1 MPRRIASTSNLNTTN
16 KRIIMSLFH
25 KKEGLRKAIS
35 VVTLYAV
42 FIQQIIPYGW
52 SANNNRNYYSY
63 SYSAETKKEVNLE
76 TVRTS
81 TKEQRWP
88 EVEIVDEVEK
98 VEEVL
103 SQVMI
108 ASSGGGQAETSGFS
122 LGSTDGMVNK
132 FTGDFSY
139 SIPLMD
145 VEGYPIVLAYNSNI
159 GMNSEASWV
168 GLGWDLSVGAVSREM
183 RGIPDEFNGE
193 QVIEKEFSQK
203 DSITSGN
210 KIGGFTGLSYTFGG
224 TSEDPFFSPSIQL
237 TQLWGRY
244 YSPMVGEGYT
254 FDFGLQAS
262 ASFGNEEQGW
272 SVAPSFGIGISADSK
287 NGIGS
292 SSNFGLSAGY
302 GNDEGLQGSYGAT
315 FSKSFNSRVGLTSK
329 SISSNLSFGYSDI
342 SKTEDEMTKKGT
354 ALTGSGALSGGL
366 RYGTRSMIP
375 SVTHRNVTSGS
386 QLSTNLSTRF
396 KAGAW
401 TTFAGAIYQTHNI
414 ENELQ
419 LVNHKMFQPA
429 IGYFHSGKRKLY
441 NSNATEAEYPIMDFN
456 RGTRN
461 AYSENMAY
469 LDYSTQ
475 TYDIFRVSTG
485 SYSATFRGR
494 RTDIGTYR
502 DADVTSN
509 SDIYSHQI
517 RAGMIFFG
525 LPPTQITVGY
535 ALGSNKGEQESGS
548 FDGHTSALNFETQAY
563 SDGTNIVGVD
573 DFDEAVYFKAVTEM
587 TPEDQEALNYLGG
600 EKPTYFA
607 LNVNAS
613 TESGQSTSAMYKAP
627 YDFYGSKTSST
638 VNGMTDTIVRAGHIN
653 PLTVSDY
660 LAQSPSYYTYGENDF
675 DYGNNSAIISRNSGH
690 REDNHLSALE
700 SIDNNGT
707 RYVFGIP
714 AYNLSSVQCMFAV
727 DPASNTVDATTGL
740 VDYTTTDASVNNA
753 KGRSHLFERTTVPDY
768 AHSFLLT
775 EMLSS
780 NYSDVTGNGP
790 STDDVGT
797 WYKFNYTQV
806 YGKDDSNVP
815 YEWRYPVAGATEGKE
830 AFYDPAALGSDLDD
844 KANYSYGEKEIWYV
858 HTVESKNMIA
868 EFHLSDRLDAFGV
881 KNQNGQLDT
890 NMPLKYLSKIVLYN
904 RSERINNANAEPIQT
919 VEFEYDY
926 SLCKNAPANSETY
939 GGTYANSGK
948 LTLKGIRVYAGTS
961 EEMALSSYEF
971 RYSDVNP
978 DFNYANIDGWGN
990 YKLND
995 PIRPNAQFP
1004 YASQT
1009 QAAADSS
1016 AQAWRLTSI
1025 LNPAGGKTD
1034 ISYEADSYAFVQD
1047 QAATQHFDIH
1057 GMTSVIHLLDII
1069 DGGSGQYSGQNTSFD
1084 YNQTITDNELASLGG
1099 NNFRDDVLNGDR
1111 PHKIYTDEFGRYNI
1125 NSASN
1130 EVTVPNNV
1138 IIFPL
1143 ENEYGNNL
1151 TWEQASQKVEDEY
1164 FKQFDD
1170 FGTILTGAINSKRP
1184 LYFKIHSEI
1193 DKDGDVKDY
1202 VPFFATIAGD
1212 SGNFFNS
1219 VPSFN
1224 DDIRA
1229 IGAMP
1234 HETGQNYKYGYVVLE
1249 PSYVG
1254 ENMKKSEIPAKDRIQ
1269 VHPLQKAVL
1278 EYARMN
1284 LPDVLYGSC
1293 DGCTPDLSID
1303 QAVLIGKKD
1312 VNRIML
1318 EMGYAERMIQDM
1330 SVIRLTS
1337 PDSTKFGGNGRVKQI
1352 TYSDNWNAISNEYN
1366 STYTWKY
1373 EYGNRTSTTG
1383 VTSNE
1388 PGGIRDENAL
1398 YYWATYQDIKEKYVD
1413 ETKFMPLPVADLI
1426 YPSPEIGYATVQVEF
1441 EGSRDKGY
1449 SESNYYTSKDYP
1461 TIFKATKLDK
1471 TERVDKNVPL
1481 LGFSKNLQGF
1491 SQGYVVITNDYHGK
1505 MKSAV
1510 TYDGL
1515 GNKQAQSIYE
1525 YYNLDETVKTIDR
1538 EGNVRDD
1545 KIAMEYD
1552 IHADI
1557 NYASTLSKTASVGA
1571 DVKFWPAPP
1580 YFMISPILNLGRT
1593 FEGFWS
1599 HTLIKHINK
1608 SAVVRN
1614 IQSWNMQSVNN
1625 ARNLAFD
1632 RETGNVIVSSL
1643 QDEFDD
1649 TLYSFAYPAHW
1660 YYDQCRSVSEVD
1672 GFVATG
1678 DVVSNQMEITSVV
1691 MGDYFVNGD
1700 YLSISNGT
1708 TTDYAY
1714 ILFIESG
1721 TATLIN
1727 TNGNTYNGVSG
1738 SGLTVTILESGR
1750 DNILGATMQSAVTK
1764 KKPDLSVGT
1773 FTFPKE
1779 EVISMSAMTL
1789 KDRDNLKC
1797 RGGEGGSGGT
1807 EYILGNVLNPYPPG
1821 IKGKLIGEAQYA
1833 YQSERINAT
1842 HAHGIRFDGT
1852 IDTLVPFYQI
1862 SVGEWYRINETGHPD
1877 HDTTDLYQ
1885 KWRNLGNTTM
1895 FDQFGKPLESKDQI
1909 DIRSTVLYGYNPEL
1923 EIVPIAQAVNARK
1936 QEIAF
1941 DGFEDYDY
1949 YDDVNLGYEK
1959 NHFSFIDALG
1969 ANVTI
1974 DTTIRHSGLQSLKI
1988 TSSKSAVVSRDVGE
2002 TWENPSDGFT
2012 STNFFAD
2019 TCLCIPIFAPTPGD
2033 YIVGAWIKVGSD
2045 PDTTTSYTTA
2055 NVEVT
2060 VNYTGGNTVQNFTPT
2075 GPIIDGWQRVEGQF
2089 NIPSNGTS
2097 VDVRLENNDG
2107 SDAAY
2112 FDDLRIHPFLAG
2124 MTTTVYDPKTL
2135 LPLATHDGYNFTT
2148 FYNYDENLNQVRV
2161 RVETTEGIKTV
2172 SEVEGGGQKRFD

>member
-1 MPRRIASTSNLNTTN
+1 
-16 KRIIMSLFH
+16 MSMFH
-25 KKEGLRKAIS
+25 KKEGLRKAVS
-35 VVTLYAV
+35 VLTLYAV

-52 SANNNRNYYSY
+52 AAFNMPVHHNMYYAS
-63 SYSAETKKEVNLE
+63 KVN
-76 TVRTS
+76 TV
-81 TKEQRWP
+81 KP
-88 EVEIVDEVEK
+88 EVPNEGNTKAVEIQKTIQETTSELDEVDQ
-98 VEEVL
+98 VL
-103 SQVMI
+103 SQVMV

-132 FTGDFSY
+132 FTGDFNY

-145 VEGYPIVLAYNSNI
+145 VEGYPIVLAYNSSV
-159 GMNSEASWV
+159 GMNSESSWV

-203 DSITSGN
+203 DSITSGWKLGPFAGLSK
-210 KIGGFTGLSYTFGG
+210 KIGNTNNDRFLTPSLQLSA
-224 TSEDPFFSPSIQL
+224 
-237 TQLWGRY
+237 LWGTY
-244 YSPMVGEGYT
+244 YSPMVGRGKT
-254 FDFGLQAS
+254 FDFGLQS
-262 ASFGNEEQGW
+262 TFSFGNEDHGW
-272 SVAPSFGIGISADSK
+272 SVAPTFGIGISSDSK

-302 GNDEGLQGSYGAT
+302 KNNEGNQGNLGAT
-315 FSKSFNSRVGLTSK
+315 FARSFNSRVGLTSK
-329 SISSNLSFGYSDI
+329 SIGTDLSFGFGNLQEDVTKGGKKTLNGTVLKGAGSI
-342 SKTEDEMTKKGT
+342 S
-354 ALTGSGALSGGL
+354 GSLQ
-366 RYGTRSMIP
+366 YGTRSMVP
-375 SVTHRNVTSGS
+375 SVTYRNVTKGF
-386 QLSTNLSTRF
+386 QLTNNASISYDFSKFTLF
-396 KAGAW
+396 GGLI
-401 TTFAGAIYQTHNI
+401 FQTHNI

-441 NSNATEAEYPIMDFN
+441 SSNAAEAKYPVMDFN

-461 AYSENMAY
+461 AYSETMTY

-509 SDIYSHQI
+509 SDIFSHQI
-517 RAGMIFFG
+517 RAGVVFG
-525 LPPTQITVGY
+525 STPPIHISVGY
-535 ALGSNKGEQESGS
+535 ALGKNKGEQESGS
-548 FDGHTSALNFETQAY
+548 FDGNNSILNFETEAY
-563 SDGTNIVGVD
+563 SDGSKIVGGD

-607 LNVNAS
+607 LNVDAS
-613 TESGQSTSAMYKAP
+613 TSEGETTSAMYKAP
-627 YDFYGSKTSST
+627 YDFYGSKSGSS
-638 VNGMTDTIVRAGHIN
+638 VNDMMDTIVRAGHIN

-660 LAQSPSYYTYGENDF
+660 ISQSPSYLSYDENDF
-675 DYGNNSAIISRNSGH
+675 DYGNNTHSITRNFGH
-690 REDNHLSALE
+690 RENNHISAIE
-700 SIDNNGT
+700 SVDNNGT

-727 DPASNTVDATTGL
+727 DPDSNTINATTGL
-740 VDYTTTDASVNNA
+740 VEYTSTDASVNNA
-753 KGRSHLFERTTVPDY
+753 KGRSHLFEITTVPDY

-780 NYSDVTGNGP
+780 NYSDVTGDGP

-806 YGKDDSNVP
+806 YGNDDSNVP
-815 YEWRYPVAGATEGKE
+815 YEWRYPVAGGTGGKE

-868 EFHLSDRLDAFGV
+868 EFYLENREDAYGVLD
-881 KNQNGQLDT
+881 QNGELDET
-890 NMPLKYLSKIVLYN
+890 MPLKRLSKIVLYN
-904 RSERINNANAEPIQT
+904 RSERINNPSAEPIQT

-926 SLCKNAPANSETY
+926 SLCKNAPANKETY

-948 LTLKGIRVYAGTS
+948 LTLKAIRVYAGSS

-971 RYSDVNP
+971 TYNDFNP
-978 DFNYANIDGWGN
+978 DFNYTDIDGWGN
-990 YKLND
+990 YKEND
-995 PIRPNAQFP
+995 TQRPNAQFP
-1004 YASQT
+1004 YAAQDQT
-1009 QAAADSS
+1009 GADKAAK
-1016 AQAWRLTSI
+1016 AWRLTSI
-1025 LNPAGGKTD
+1025 LNPAGGKTE
-1034 ISYEADSYAFVQD
+1034 IKYEADSYAFVQD
-1047 QAATQHFDIH
+1047 QTALEHKDIH
-1057 GMTSVIHLLDII
+1057 GMMSTMELMKVLDNNSYDGSEYTEYNFTSEMDATTL
-1069 DGGSGQYSGQNTSFD
+1069 S
-1084 YNQTITDNELASLGG
+1084 SLGG
-1099 NNFRDDVLNGDR
+1099 TAFENM
-1111 PHKIYTDEFGRYNI
+1111 I
-1125 NSASN
+1125 NSGNLGIVISLM
-1130 EVTVPNNV
+1130 EDGLIDPRFVPNNV
-1138 IIFPL
+1138 VIFEL
-1143 ENEYGNNL
+1143 DQEIDEGLSWNDASAKF
-1151 TWEQASQKVEDEY
+1151 EQDYLKNFTDPMPFSDGY
-1164 FKQFDD
+1164 
-1170 FGTILTGAINSKRP
+1170 NSNRRA
-1184 LYFKIHSEI
+1184 LYFKIYSDI
-1193 DKDGDVKDY
+1193 NKDGSVKDL
-1202 VPFFATIAGD
+1202 VPFFAEIAEDQTSLYG
-1212 SGNFFNS
+1212 GT
-1219 VPSFN
+1219 PSFN
-1224 DDIRA
+1224 DDLISV
-1229 IGAMP
+1229 GVMP
-1234 HETGQNYKYGYVVLE
+1234 HNTSENYKYGYVVL
-1249 PSYVG
+1249 
-1254 ENMKKSEIPAKDRIQ
+1254 KPALTGNGQADDIANFKFQ
-1269 VHPLQKAVL
+1269 SHPLQKAVI

-1284 LPDVLYGSC
+1284 LPDVLYGAC
-1293 DGCTPDLSID
+1293 ENCTGDISID
-1303 QAVLIGKKD
+1303 RGTLLGFKD
-1312 VNRIML
+1312 VNRV
-1318 EMGYAERMIQDM
+1318 MIKQGFAKTMHPEM
-1330 SVIRLTS
+1330 SVARLS
-1337 PDSTKFGGNGRVKQI
+1337 VSDSLKFGGNGRVSQI
-1352 TYSDNWNAISNEYN
+1352 SYSDNWDAISGEYQ

-1383 VTSNE
+1383 VASNE
-1388 PGGIRDENAL
+1388 PSGIRDENAL
-1398 YYWATYQDIKEKYVD
+1398 YYWSTYQNIKERFPD

-1426 YPSPEIGYATVQVEF
+1426 YPSPIIGYAKVQVEF
-1441 EGSRDKGY
+1441 EGSREKGY
-1449 SESNYYTSKDYP
+1449 SETNYYTSREYP
-1461 TIFKATKLDK
+1461 TIFKATALDK
-1471 TERVDKNVPL
+1471 TERVDKGVPI
-1481 LGFSKNLQGF
+1481 LGFRKSLQGF
-1491 SQGYVVITNDYHGK
+1491 SQGYTVITNDYHGK
-1505 MKSAV
+1505 LKSAV

-1525 YYNLDETVKTIDR
+1525 YYDLNETVKTIDR

-1545 KIAMEYD
+1545 NIAMEYD

-1557 NYASTLSKTASVGA
+1557 NYASSLNKTASVGA
-1571 DVKFWPAPP
+1571 DVKFWPVPP
-1580 YFMISPILNLGRT
+1580 YFMISPILNLGKT
-1593 FEGFWS
+1593 VEGFWS
-1599 HTLIKHINK
+1599 HTLVKHINK

-1672 GFVATG
+1672 GFSAIG
-1678 DVVSNQMEITSVV
+1678 DVASNQMEITSVDI
-1691 MGDYFVNGD
+1691 GDYFVDGD
-1700 YLSISNGT
+1700 YISISNGT

-1714 ILFIESG
+1714 ILFING
-1721 TATLIN
+1721 TDATLIDPQ
-1727 TNGNTYNGVSG
+1727 GYTYDDLSG
-1738 SGLTVTILESGR
+1738 TGLTITILESGR

-1797 RGGEGGSGGT
+1797 RGGEGGSGGS

-1833 YQSERINAT
+1833 YQSGRVNAT
-1842 HAHGIRFDGT
+1842 HDHGIRFDGA

-1862 SVGEWYRINETGHPD
+1862 SSGEWYRINETGHPD
-1877 HDTTDLYQ
+1877 HDAADLYQ

-1909 DIRSTVLYGYNPEL
+1909 DIRSAVLYGYNPEL

-1941 DGFEDYDY
+1941 DGFEDYEY
-1949 YDDVNLGYEK
+1949 YDDVSLGYEK
-1959 NHFSFIDALG
+1959 NHFSFSDVLG
-1969 ANVTI
+1969 ANVTL
-1974 DTTIRHSGLQSLKI
+1974 DNTVRHSGLQSLKI
-1988 TSSKSAVVSRDVGE
+1988 TSGNSAVVSKDVGE
-2002 TWENPSDGFT
+2002 TWENPTDGFT
-2012 STNFFAD
+2012 STNFVAD
-2019 TCLCIPIFAPTPGD
+2019 TCLCIPVFAPTPGD
-2033 YIVGAWIKVGSD
+2033 YVVGAWIKVGDD
-2045 PDTTTSYTTA
+2045 PGSATTYTTA
-2055 NVEVT
+2055 NVEIT
-2060 VNYTGGNTVQNFTPT
+2060 VNYIGGYTVENFTAS
-2075 GPIIDGWQRVEGQF
+2075 GPIIDGWQRVEGNF
-2089 NIPSNGTS
+2089 TIPANGTS

-2161 RVETTEGIKTV
+2161 RVETIEGIKTV
-2172 SEVEGGGQKRFD
+2172 SEVEGGGQKRFE